1 MPETAPFPP
10 PIHVPLSLVI
20 ASYERAGELRDT
32 LADLIPQT
40 HPATLIVV
48 VDASRDA
55 ATEAVCAEFA
65 GKLPIKYERA
75 EVASSAMQ
83 RNQGALHVTT
93 PLVCFMDDDVR
104 LPLDHFEKLCAVFAP
119 DSAGEI
125 GGVAGRIVGMQ
136 HPAPRGLVRTY
147 YRLQAGYE
155 HPTWGGKVIGPAINF
170 LPSYNDEEGGD
181 LIPAEWLNSTCT
193 VYRTAAFL
201 SEKFPRFPGYSHGE
215 DMDLSVRIARK
226 HRLYFHRTATYQH
239 LDAPSSYKRDVRR
252 MTRERLRNQARI
264 ARDTLGRSALQV
276 AWQMTLHRLFLT
288 LVFLR
293 SRSPG
298 WGDALVGLWTP

>member
-1 MPETAPFPP
+1 MSETAPSQPMKN
-10 PIHVPLSLVI
+10 VPFSLVI

-65 GKLPIKYERA
+65 EKLPLKYERA

-83 RNQGALHVTT
+83 RNQGTRHVTT

-104 LPLDHFEKLCAVFAP
+104 LPVDHFEKLCSVFAS
-119 DSAGEI
+119 DTAEKI
-125 GGVAGRIVGMQ
+125 GGVAGRIIGMQ
-136 HPAPRGLVRTY
+136 HPEPRGFVRAY
-147 YRLQAGYE
+147 YRLQAGYD

-170 LPSYNDEEGGD
+170 LPSYTEAGGD

-193 VYRTAAFL
+193 VYRTEAFL
-201 SEKFPRFPGYSHGE
+201 AEKFPRFPGYSHGE

-226 HRLYFHRTATYQH
+226 HRLYFHRTAAYQH

-264 ARDTLGRSALQV
+264 ARDTLGRSPLLV
-276 AWQMTLHRLFLT
+276 AWQMTLHRIFMT
-288 LVFLR
+288 LVFIR

-298 WGDALVGLWTP
+298 WGDSLVGLWTP